1 MNTIFMHGTDRFKL
15 YAKQVGIDKKT
26 RSERVSNSQDKAADH
41 FKSNTQIFKSTNDFM
56 RAGDKIQ
63 YDFND
68 TRHQWVAKG
77 RASDYEVFSGKNIG
91 FDKTSPRFNFDQ
103 VFYGQSLKF
112 GVPGPGHYPS
122 NR

>member
-1 MNTIFMHGTDRFKL
+1 MK
-15 YAKQVGIDKKT
+15 AIDK
-26 RSERVSNSQDKAADH
+26 V
-41 FKSNTQIFKSTNDFM
+41 
-56 RAGDKIQ
+56 Q

-68 TRHQWVAKG
+68 TRTQWVAKG
-77 RASDYEVFSGKNIG
+77 RAGDYEVFSGKNIG

-122 NR
+122 NRQKEIMTASQPKNKTRAGNLTRPGTFQ